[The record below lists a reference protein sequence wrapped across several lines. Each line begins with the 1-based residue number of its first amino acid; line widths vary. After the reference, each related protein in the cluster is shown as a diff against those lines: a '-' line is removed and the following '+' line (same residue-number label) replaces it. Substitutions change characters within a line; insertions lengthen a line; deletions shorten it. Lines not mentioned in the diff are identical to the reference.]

1 LSQRI
6 EQRFVVVVDI
16 TTALIRREQNNMNL
30 CQIA

>member
-16 TTALIRREQNNMNL
+16 TTALIRRIQNNVNFRQL
-30 CQIA
+30 T